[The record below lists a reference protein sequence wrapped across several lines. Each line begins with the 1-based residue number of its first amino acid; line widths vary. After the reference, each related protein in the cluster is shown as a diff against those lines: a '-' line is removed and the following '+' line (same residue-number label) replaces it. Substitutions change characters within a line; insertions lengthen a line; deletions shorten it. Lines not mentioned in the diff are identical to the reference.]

1 MIFLICNGI
10 LVFLAKTSGLLCSR
24 SRFDIN
30 DLRWRKKFGDQEIQI
45 EPRTEEFL
53 LENQVLMES
62 TNPNSPL
69 EAKLEDKE
77 ELEQEEINGSTFIV
91 ENDEEND
98 KDSES
103 VFAFED
109 KDEEEDDEEE
119 ETRES
124 MGMLS
129 TEELNKKFD
138 EFIRKMK
145 EELRIE
151 AQQQLIMV

>member
-30 DLRWRKKFGDQEIQI
+30 DLRWIKKLGDQEIQI

-103 VFAFED
+103 FFAFED
-109 KDEEEDDEEE
+109 KDEEEEDEE

-124 MGMLS
+124 MEMLS

-145 EELRIE
+145 EELRIQ